1 MKTVKITF
9 KPVRTLSVPFGH
21 FSMLQG
27 LAYSLMAVDEQLA
40 LEIHDRN
47 FTDRKAFKFFCFSD
61 LEGRYS
67 IRSKQLVFEDVI
79 SWEIRSVDDR
89 IINAVEQSLMNGG
102 IMEVYRQPCTIL
114 SYEVSEKHFFA
125 EEMTVQMKTPIV
137 VYNTLPSGYVRYYN
151 PFEREFYDMLMR
163 NIKNKWEMFFDEPFA
178 ERVSIECDC
187 PSDDDKCVTHYK
199 KSIINAWYGTYHIKA
214 PSHLLEF
221 IYYTGIGSKNSAG
234 FGTFT
239 EV

>member
-1 MKTVKITF
+1 
-9 KPVRTLSVPFGH
+9 
-21 FSMLQG
+21 
-27 LAYSLMAVDEQLA
+27 
-40 LEIHDRN
+40 
-47 FTDRKAFKFFCFSD
+47 
-61 LEGRYS
+61 
-67 IRSKQLVFEDVI
+67 
-79 SWEIRSVDDR
+79 
-89 IINAVEQSLMNGG
+89 
-102 IMEVYRQPCTIL
+102 MEVYRQPCTIL

-125 EEMTVQMKTPIV
+125 DEMTVQMKTPIV

-151 PFEREFYDMLMR
+151 PFEREFYDMLIR

-239 EV
+239 EL

>member
-1 MKTVKITF
+1 
-9 KPVRTLSVPFGH
+9 
-21 FSMLQG
+21 ML
-27 LAYSLMAVDEQLA
+27 
-40 LEIHDRN
+40 I
-47 FTDRKAFKFFCFSD
+47 
-61 LEGRYS
+61 
-67 IRSKQLVFEDVI
+67 
-79 SWEIRSVDDR
+79 
-89 IINAVEQSLMNGG
+89 
-102 IMEVYRQPCTIL
+102 
-114 SYEVSEKHFFA
+114 
-125 EEMTVQMKTPIV
+125 
-137 VYNTLPSGYVRYYN
+137 
-151 PFEREFYDMLMR
+151 R

-239 EV
+239 EL